1 MGLVGHNIIWW
12 ENRSFVREKWGGE
25 GGLKSKTL
33 KECKTCSA
41 QKSGF
46 RAMSQRK
53 WHIFAM
59 SWLRILSTLLVGLK
73 YVFISICVL
82 FLKKDFSDP
91 FPFFCLLKMPLQNF
105 PSLSHQGLACLGS
118 FCRGGFSPNK
128 TYQAIFW
135 FSSILKTYQA
145 WMLSHA
151 WRRGAF
157 ISFFWS
163 QLHRLLSS
171 VSPIFPPDQA
181 HTIYSSCAC
190 TA

>member
-12 ENRSFVREKWGGE
+12 ENRSFVREKWGGAKIQNIE
-25 GGLKSKTL
+25 RVQNLFRPKIWIPSYEPKKMAYFRYELTPHL
-33 KECKTCSA
+33 IHSI
-41 QKSGF
+41 SGIKVCF
-46 RAMSQRK
+46 Y
-53 WHIFAM
+53 FY
-59 SWLRILSTLLVGLK
+59 L
-73 YVFISICVL
+73 C
-82 FLKKDFSDP
+82 P
-91 FPFFCLLKMPLQNF
+91 FPKERFFRSLSVFFCLLKMPLQNF

-181 HTIYSSCAC
+181 HTIYSSCTC